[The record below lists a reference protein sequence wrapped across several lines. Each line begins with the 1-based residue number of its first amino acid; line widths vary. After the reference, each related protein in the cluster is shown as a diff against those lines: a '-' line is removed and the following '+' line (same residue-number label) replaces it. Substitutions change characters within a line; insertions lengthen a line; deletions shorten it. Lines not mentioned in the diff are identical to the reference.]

1 VKKSGDIHYQTFK
14 QGSKT
19 YFNSSIFFPED
30 VRRDVFVLYGFVR
43 VADNFV
49 DEVPQRPKEFY
60 TLKEAYHKALEGTP
74 SGDPIIDE
82 FIALMARKRFQPEW
96 VDAFL
101 RSMEMDLEKSE
112 YSTLEETLEYIYGSA
127 EVIGLFM
134 ASILELPG
142 ESHYHARM
150 LGRSMQYINFIRD
163 IKEDLELGRRY
174 LPLTDSSLES
184 LEEEYVSKHR
194 EEFIAFHRRQIGLY
208 KGWHRE
214 AEKGY
219 RFIPRRYLIPIKTA
233 EDMYLWTAERIE
245 KDPFIVYK
253 GKVKPA
259 KIRIFTQIMKN
270 FLTVRGAA

>member
-1 VKKSGDIHYQTFK
+1 MKKRNDIHYQTFK

-19 YFNSSIFFPED
+19 YFNSSIFFPEE

-49 DEVPQRPKEFY
+49 DELPQRPKEFY
-60 TLKEAYHKALEGTP
+60 AFKDAYRKALAGTL

-82 FIALMARKRFQPEW
+82 FISLMARKGFQPEW

-101 RSMEMDLEKSE
+101 RSMEMDLDKSE
-112 YSTLEETLEYIYGSA
+112 YDTIEETLEYIYGSA

-134 ASILELPG
+134 ASILELPE

-163 IKEDLELGRRY
+163 IKEDLELRRRY
-174 LPLTDSSLES
+174 LPLTGSALES
-184 LEEEYVSKHR
+184 LDENYVKEHR
-194 EEFIAFHRRQIGLY
+194 EEFTAFHRRQIGLY

-214 AEKGY
+214 AELGY

-233 EDMYLWTAERIE
+233 EDMYLWTAEQIE
-245 KDPFIVYK
+245 KDPFIVYN
-253 GKVKPA
+253 GKVKPG
-259 KIRIFTQIMKN
+259 KVRIFARIIKN
-270 FLTVRGAA
+270 FFSVRGAS